1 MCYWV
6 NTETGELLSYDEA
19 CAQFTEDYD
28 GDDDTNVI
36 NFLDVFAPTNIEIVP
51 QITERNLD

>member
-1 MCYWV
+1 MCYQV

-28 GDDDTNVI
+28 GDDDTNI
-36 NFLDVFAPTNIEIVP
+36 LNFLDVFAPTNIEIVP
-51 QITERNLD
+51 

>member
-19 CAQFTEDYD
+19 YAQFTEDYD
-28 GDDDTNVI
+28 GDDNTNFI

-51 QITERNLD
+51 

>member
-1 MCYWV
+1 MCYSV
-6 NTETGELLSYDEA
+6 NTETGELLCYDEA

-51 QITERNLD
+51 

>member
-28 GDDDTNVI
+28 GDDTNVV
-36 NFLDVFAPTNIEIVP
+36 NFLDVFAPTNIEIV
-51 QITERNLD
+51 L

>member
-6 NTETGELLSYDEA
+6 NTETVELLSYDEA

-28 GDDDTNVI
+28 GAADINVI
-36 NFLDVFAPTNIEIVP
+36 NFTDVFAPTNIKIVA
-51 QITERNLD
+51 

>member
-6 NTETGELLSYDEA
+6 NIETGELLSYDEA

-28 GDDDTNVI
+28 GDDDTNI
-36 NFLDVFAPTNIEIVP
+36 LNFLDVFAPTNIEIVP
-51 QITERNLD
+51 

>member
-6 NTETGELLSYDEA
+6 NTETGELLSYDGA

-28 GDDDTNVI
+28 GDDTNVI

-51 QITERNLD
+51 

>member
-6 NTETGELLSYDEA
+6 NTETGELLSYDGA
-19 CAQFTEDYD
+19 CAQFAEDYD
-28 GDDDTNVI
+28 GDDTNVI

-51 QITERNLD
+51 